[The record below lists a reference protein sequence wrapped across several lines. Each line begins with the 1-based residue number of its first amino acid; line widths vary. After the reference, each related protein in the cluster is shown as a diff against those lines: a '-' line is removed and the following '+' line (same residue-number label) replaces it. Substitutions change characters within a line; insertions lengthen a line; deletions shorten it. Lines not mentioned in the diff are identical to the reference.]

1 MGYIAV
7 IGAGSWGT
15 TLAHLLGDKGFDVTL
30 WAYEKEIHEEINRSG
45 ENSVYLPGVKL
56 SDNVVATGN
65 IQTALS
71 KSRFILNVV
80 PTQFARRIFS
90 EAAEYI
96 PDGAV
101 IVSASK
107 GIEQGTLMTVSELI
121 RECTGRDSAVLSGPS
136 FAAEVVRKLP
146 TAVTIASRDRETG
159 LILQD
164 IFNTDYFRVY
174 TNYDVTGVE
183 LGGALKN
190 VMAIASGISDGL
202 GFGTSTRAALIT
214 RGLAEMIRLGEAIG
228 ADRQTFS
235 GLSGLGDLVLTC
247 TSNLSR
253 NYTVGFRLGSGEKLE
268 DILAGMKMVA
278 EGVATSRS
286 AYELA
291 IRNNVEMPIVE
302 QIFRVVNEG
311 RAPADAVRDLMT
323 RSLKSE
329 Y

>member
-1 MGYIAV
+1 M
-7 IGAGSWGT
+7 
-15 TLAHLLGDKGFDVTL
+15 
-30 WAYEKEIHEEINRSG
+30 
-45 ENSVYLPGVKL
+45 
-56 SDNVVATGN
+56 
-65 IQTALS
+65 
-71 KSRFILNVV
+71 
-80 PTQFARRIFS
+80 
-90 EAAEYI
+90 
-96 PDGAV
+96 
-101 IVSASK
+101 
-107 GIEQGTLMTVSELI
+107 
-121 RECTGRDSAVLSGPS
+121 
-136 FAAEVVRKLP
+136 
-146 TAVTIASRDRETG
+146 
-159 LILQD
+159 LQD
-164 IFNTDYFRVY
+164 IFNMDYFRVY
-174 TNYDVTGVE
+174 TNSDVTGVE

-190 VMAIASGISDGL
+190 VMAIASGISDSL